1 MNCSYACSPGLDRHS
16 LGPGPFRAR
25 TFGQPNSHASP
36 IQTPASALASVSSG
50 SQPRYRLVGPKA
62 GNDIGSGTPAEILRE
77 GELVHELVLLYFNNF
92 GDVHFMFDKDSFLRQ
107 LAMGEASKMI
117 LYAMMALGI
126 KQVTLPQI
134 L

>member
-1 MNCSYACSPGLDRHS
+1 
-16 LGPGPFRAR
+16 
-25 TFGQPNSHASP
+25 
-36 IQTPASALASVSSG
+36 
-50 SQPRYRLVGPKA
+50 
-62 GNDIGSGTPAEILRE
+62 
-77 GELVHELVLLYFNNF
+77 
-92 GDVHFMFDKDSFLRQ
+92 MFDKDSFLRQ